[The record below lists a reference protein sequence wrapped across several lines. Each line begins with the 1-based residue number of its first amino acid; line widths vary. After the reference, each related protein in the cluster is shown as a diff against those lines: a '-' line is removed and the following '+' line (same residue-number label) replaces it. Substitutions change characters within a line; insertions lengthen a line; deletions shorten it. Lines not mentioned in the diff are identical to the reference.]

1 VGRYPFEAVRTM
13 ARIIETTEEQGLER
27 IPALGTRPTSKGGA
41 ITYAAAAV
49 ADLLHVQRMVAFTTS
64 GDSARRMARL
74 RSGIPL
80 IAFTPDPAVRSQL
93 TLTWGVETFLAA
105 SVEHTDE
112 MVAQVDE
119 LLLETGRCEVGDLV
133 VIVAGSPPG
142 IPGSLN
148 ALRVHRMGDAVR
160 GMAPAY
166 VNVYR

>member
-1 VGRYPFEAVRTM
+1 M
-13 ARIIETTEEQGLER
+13 ARIIETTEDEALDR

-41 ITYAAAAV
+41 ITFAAAAV
-49 ADLLHVQRMVAFTTS
+49 GDLLDVQRMVAFTTS
-64 GDSARRMARL
+64 GDSARRMSRL
-74 RSGIPL
+74 RSRIPL
-80 IAFTPDPAVRSQL
+80 LAFTPDPAVRSQL

-119 LLLETGRCEVGDLV
+119 LLLETGRCQPGDQV

-160 GMAPAY
+160 GMARAY
-166 VNVYR
+166 R

>member
-1 VGRYPFEAVRTM
+1 M
-13 ARIIETTEEQGLER
+13 
-27 IPALGTRPTSKGGA
+27 S
-41 ITYAAAAV
+41 
-49 ADLLHVQRMVAFTTS
+49 
-64 GDSARRMARL
+64 RL
-74 RSGIPL
+74 RSRIPL
-80 IAFTPDPAVRSQL
+80 LAFTPDPAVRSQL

-119 LLLETGRCEVGDLV
+119 LLLETGRCAVGDQV

-160 GMAPAY
+160 GTAPAY
-166 VNVYR
+166 R